1 MASLKNTH
9 KRASNKNKMTRQG
22 NGANSKF
29 PHKKGGKLY
38 RKRYNGQ
45 GK

>member
-1 MASLKNTH
+1 MASPKNVN
-9 KRASNKNKMTRQG
+9 KRRSNKNKMTAQG

-38 RKRYNGQ
+38 RKRYKGQ